1 MNNATPVK
9 NIKVEKLELVEG
21 EYEGYKYYKLRAITD
36 SQIVLQA
43 KLTAFEYKTLKE
55 KEEKTGA
62 SR

>member
-9 NIKVEKLELVEG
+9 TIKVEKLELIEG
-21 EYEGYKYYKLRAITD
+21 EYEGYKYYKLRATTD

-43 KLTAFEYKTLKE
+43 KLTAFEFKTLKE

-62 SR
+62 GR